1 MNLKRKKM
9 KNTLIGIAFLL
20 TLAIVLPPEVS
31 GQAQGG
37 QNGPPSWAPAHGYR
51 AKTRHIYFP
60 DQNFYFDLQKNVY
73 IYFQG
78 GSWEVSVKLPTV
90 FAGINLQTAAK
101 VELELNMDS
110 PQKYNG
116 EHVAKYNPHPSNG
129 KAKGTAASGNPG
141 KGKGAKK

>member
-1 MNLKRKKM
+1 MKK
-9 KNTLIGIAFLL
+9 TLVGIYFLL
-20 TLAIVLPPEVS
+20 ILVFVLPPEVS
-31 GQAQGG
+31 GQAKGG
-37 QNGPPSWAPAHGYR
+37 QNGPPPWAPAHGYR

-73 IYFQG
+73 IYVQG
-78 GSWEVSVKLPTV
+78 DRWEVSVKLPTV
-90 FAGINLQTAAK
+90 YAGMNLQAAAK
-101 VELELNMDS
+101 VELELNVDM

-116 EHVAKYNPHPSNG
+116 EHVAKYKPHPSNG